1 MVTDGQVRCLYRDL
15 GLGMPLA
22 VAARR
27 AGMSPKT
34 ARNYRNKKTLPS
46 VRKKEGPPRLYRTRV
61 DPFAAVWA
69 EVEEQLQAQPRL
81 CAKMLFDW
89 LRQMH
94 PGEFFNSHRR
104 TFERRVRQ
112 WRAIHGPSKTIV
124 FRQVHQP
131 GDLAASDFTCMNTLN
146 VTICGQ
152 PFDHLVYHFVLT
164 YSNWE
169 SVTLCASESFEAL
182 SDGLQNALWD
192 LGGVPKRHRTDS
204 LSAAVNNLSAT
215 REFQTRYRDL
225 LAHYG
230 LSPQRINVRQAHENG
245 DAESAHGHFK
255 LHVEQALLLRGSGDF
270 ASREEYGSFLN
281 QLVAT
286 RNANRR
292 DRAEEELQ
300 VLRDLPD
307 ARLSSCLKVPCRVD
321 SGSLIHIHRNT
332 YSVHSRL
339 RGEIVEA
346 RLFADRVEVWYAD
359 RLVDTLP
366 RLVGRDRHAV
376 HYRHVIDSLVRKPG
390 AFANYAYREDLFPT
404 TRFRIAYDRFCD
416 GRDERRGAKDYLKIL
431 QHAVLTN
438 ETAVDDAL
446 RVLLAV
452 DGRLTA
458 EAVIELA
465 KSAAELPATTAVVV
479 EAPDLSEF
487 DGLLTFTEETDGQD
501 ANGSSKQGSN
511 EPVDGSA
518 DGAVAGAAV
527 AGFSGSFP
535 VAGRACGEG
544 EPELPAIPRGTG
556 QPRMRSTN
564 PGTDSPYGGGIAS
577 SGGQDLGPIP
587 LVAFAQERAAT
598 VPGLAR
604 RWILEASR
612 ERFGVRET
620 GLGENPRTLCSSGAT
635 RLTGAFGAL
644 HDQQPAGPKPAGRE
658 TRLEARTAAE
668 KASKLRGLAD
678 RRSWLRPAEPRGNG
692 GALHALGGSLRAW
705 QCDADEQPAIL
716 TMDRDLQR
724 SNDNGGGNRPLG
736 ASQRDCRTERAELPL
751 GMCEGCQERQG
762 RTGRIASECVTLT

>member
-1 MVTDGQVRCLYRDL
+1 MVTDGQVRCLFRDL
-15 GLGMPLA
+15 GLGMPL
-22 VAARR
+22 VLAARR

-34 ARNYRNKKTLPS
+34 ARHYRNKKMLPS

-69 EVEEQLQAQPRL
+69 EVEEQLRVQPRL
-81 CAKMLFDW
+81 RTKTLFEW

-94 PGEFFNSHRR
+94 PGEFFDSHRR

-112 WRAIHGPSKTIV
+112 WRAMHGPSKTIV

-131 GDLAASDFTCMNTLN
+131 GDLAASDFTCMNSLD
-146 VTICGQ
+146 VTICGR

-182 SDGLQNALWD
+182 SDGLQNALWE

-286 RNANRR
+286 RNGNRR

-431 QHAVLTN
+431 QHAALTN

-446 RVLLAV
+446 RVLLTV

-465 KSAAELPATTAVVV
+465 KSAAELPAATAVVV

-487 DGLLTFTEETDGQD
+487 DGLLTFTEETHGQD

-518 DGAVAGAAV
+518 DGTVAGAAV
-527 AGFSGSFP
+527 AGVSGSFP

-544 EPELPAIPRGTG
+544 EPELPAIPRGTS

-564 PGTDSPYGGGIAS
+564 PGTDSPHGGGVTS
-577 SGGQDLGPIP
+577 SSGQDLGSIP
-587 LVAFAQERAAT
+587 LVASAKERPAT
-598 VPGLAR
+598 VPGIAR

-620 GLGENPRTLCSSGAT
+620 GLGENPRAVCGRRATGHAGASGT
-635 RLTGAFGAL
+635 V
-644 HDQQPAGPKPAGRE
+644 HHQQPAGPKPAGRE
-658 TRLEARTAAE
+658 AGAEAGAV
-668 KASKLRGLAD
+668 SKEAGWLRGIAD
-678 RRSWLRPAEPRGNG
+678 RRSWLRPAEPRRNG
-692 GALHALGGSLRAW
+692 GALHAPGGSLRAW
-705 QCDADEQPAIL
+705 ECDADEQPAVL
-716 TMDRDLQR
+716 AMDRDLQG
-724 SNDNGGGNRPLG
+724 SHDDGGGDRSIG
-736 ASQRDCRTERAELPL
+736 APQRHRRAQCAELPT
-751 GMCEGCQERQG
+751 GMRKGC
-762 RTGRIASECVTLT
+762 